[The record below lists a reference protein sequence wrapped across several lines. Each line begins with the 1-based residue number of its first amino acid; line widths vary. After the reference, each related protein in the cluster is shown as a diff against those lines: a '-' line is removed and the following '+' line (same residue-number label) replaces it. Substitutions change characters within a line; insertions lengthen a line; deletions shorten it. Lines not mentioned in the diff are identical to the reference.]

1 MSPFDAKAKGEMMA
15 SSIHNNI
22 KAEYERRRKKS
33 SDELLARREEVY
45 GKIPAVEDIEGR
57 IHLAG
62 VRYNKMLLLGTMPS
76 ERVSM
81 ELDAEIAALAGKRA
95 GLLEANGYPKDF
107 LSPSYACSKCR
118 DTGLITLKEGTDD
131 ICSCYRQQL
140 VEIIYSQSG
149 MKLAAVEGFKNFD
162 LSCYPD
168 IVDEGIYGIKKSPGR
183 QIAGVLESCRRF
195 VGNFGSANEKNMLFC
210 GPTGV
215 GKTWMAACIAAEL
228 MARGVT
234 VLYQSAPSLYNTI
247 YEYRYKASREDA
259 YESTVY
265 KNILEVELLI
275 IDDLGTESPTAARYA
290 ELLTILDTRS
300 ANDGKKPCKIIISTN
315 IDLKKLF
322 EYYDERIVSRII
334 GGFDIYRFV
343 GDDIRKLKSSST

>member
-1 MSPFDAKAKGEMMA
+1 MEMMA
-15 SSIHNNI
+15 SSIHNSI

-33 SDELLARREEVY
+33 SDDLLAKREEVY
-45 GKIPAVEDIEGR
+45 SKIPEVEEIESH

-62 VRYNKMLLLGTMPS
+62 VRYNKMLLFGIIPS
-76 ERVSM
+76 DRVRA
-81 ELDAEIAALAGKRA
+81 ELDAELASLGRKKA
-95 GLLEANGYPKDF
+95 GLLEANGYPRDF
-107 LSPSYACSKCR
+107 LNPSYACSKCR
-118 DTGLITLKEGTDD
+118 DTGLITLNDGSDD

-149 MKLAAVEGFKNFD
+149 MKLTAVEGFKNFD
-162 LSCYPD
+162 ESYYPD
-168 IVDEGIYGIKKSPGR
+168 IADEGIYGIKKSPRR
-183 QIAGVLESCRRF
+183 QISGILESCRQF
-195 VGNFGSANEKNMLFC
+195 VGSFESPNEKNMLFC

-215 GKTWMAACIAAEL
+215 GKTWMAGCIAAEL
-228 MARGVT
+228 MRRGVT

-247 YEYRYKASREDA
+247 YEYRYKTSREEA
-259 YESTVY
+259 FESTVY
-265 KNILEVELLI
+265 RNILDVELLI

-300 ANDGKKPCKIIISTN
+300 ANNGKKPCKTIISTN

-334 GGFDIYRFV
+334 GGFDIYRFA
-343 GDDIRKLKSSST
+343 GDDIRKLKSLST

>member
-1 MSPFDAKAKGEMMA
+1 MMA
-15 SSIHNNI
+15 SSIHNSI

-45 GKIPAVEDIEGR
+45 GKVPAIEDIESR

-62 VRYNKMLLLGTMPS
+62 VRYNKMLLAGAMPP
-76 ERVSM
+76 ERVAM
-81 ELDAEIAALAGKRA
+81 ELEAEIAALGREKA

-107 LSPSYACSKCR
+107 LNQSYFCSKCK
-118 DTGLITLKEGTDD
+118 DTGFITLEDGTDD
-131 ICSCYRQQL
+131 MCPCYRRQL
-140 VEIIYSQSG
+140 VEIISSQSG
-149 MKLAAVEGFKNFD
+149 IRLAAVEGFKDFD
-162 LSCYPD
+162 TGCYPD
-168 IVDEGIYGIKKSPGR
+168 IVDEGIYGIKKSPRR
-183 QIAGVLESCRRF
+183 QIIGILESCRRF
-195 VGNFGSANEKNMLFC
+195 VASFGSAEEKNMLFC

-215 GKTWMAACIAAEL
+215 GKTWMATCIAAEL

-247 YEYRYKASREDA
+247 YEYRYKASREEA
-259 YESTVY
+259 FESTVY

-300 ANDGKKPCKIIISTN
+300 ANDGKKPCKTIISTN

-322 EYYDERIVSRII
+322 EYYDERIVSRLI

-343 GDDIRKLKSSST
+343 GDDIRKLKGSST